1 MANPAD
7 RRFISHLDLDTFF
20 VSVARLDNTKLVGK
34 PVIVGGLSDRGIV
47 ASCSYETRAFGVH
60 SAMPMKIARRLCP
73 AAEIVTG
80 DPDRYSQLSRDVTEI
95 IREQVPL
102 YEKASIDEF
111 YADLTGMDRYFGCS
125 LFMNEL
131 KQRIIK
137 QTGLPISYA
146 LASNKLLSK
155 VATNESKPNGQAVVD
170 FGAEREYLAPLVVR
184 KLPGVGEKTSSLL
197 RQMGVSTIRILSE
210 IPMPMMQSRFGKQ
223 GVEMHRRSH
232 GIDESPVVPYSEQKS
247 IGTEETFEN
256 DTIDIQFLHRELV
269 RMTEK
274 VSFQLRQQKKLC
286 GCVTIKLRYADF
298 NTELRQTVIGYTSSD
313 DVLLKTAKELFKKI
327 YDRRQLVR
335 LLGVRLSHLVQGQY
349 QIDLFSDTVENIR
362 LYQAMDHIRSRFGEN
377 AVHRSIAQ
385 QLNDVEIKGYISKEK
400 DGHVSKL

>member
-1 MANPAD
+1 MTTPAD

-20 VSVARLDNTKLVGK
+20 VSVARLDKSKLIGK

-47 ASCSYETRAFGVH
+47 ASCSYETRPFGVH
-60 SAMPMKIARRLCP
+60 AGMPMKIARRLCP
-73 AAEIVTG
+73 AAEVVSG
-80 DPDRYSQLSRDVTEI
+80 DFDRYSKLSRDVTEI

-102 YEKASIDEF
+102 YEKTAIDEF

-131 KQRIIK
+131 RQRITD

-146 LASNKLLSK
+146 LASNKLISK
-155 VATNESKPNGQAVVD
+155 VATDENKPNGHKEVP
-170 FGAEREYLAPLVVR
+170 FGTERAYLAPLVVQ

-197 RQMGVSTIRILSE
+197 RQMGVTTIKILSE
-210 IPMPMMQSRFGKQ
+210 IPQPMMQSRFGKQ
-223 GVEMHRRSH
+223 GIEMHRRSH
-232 GIDESPVVPYSEQKS
+232 GIDESPVIPYSEQKS
-247 IGTEETFEN
+247 IGTEEIFEN
-256 DTIDIQFLHRELV
+256 DTIDVQFLHRELV

-298 NTELRQTVIGYTSSD
+298 NTETKQAVISYTSSD
-313 DVLLKTAKELFKKI
+313 DVLLQTAKELFKKV

-349 QIDLFSDTVENIR
+349 QINLFNDTVENIR
-362 LYQAMDHIRSRFGEN
+362 LYQAMDHIRNRFGED

-385 QLNDVEIKGYISKEK
+385 QLNDIEKERY
-400 DGHVSKL
+400 VR

>member
-1 MANPAD
+1 MTTLAD

-20 VSVARLDNTKLVGK
+20 VSVARLDNSDLMGK

-47 ASCSYETRAFGVH
+47 ASCSYETRAYGVH
-60 SAMPMKIARRLCP
+60 TGMPMKIALRLCP
-73 AAEIVTG
+73 EAKPVKG
-80 DPDRYSQLSRDVTEI
+80 DFDRYSKLSRDVGEI

-102 YEKASIDEF
+102 YEKTGIDEF

-125 LFMNEL
+125 LFMSEL
-131 KQRIIK
+131 QQRIAN

-146 LASNKLLSK
+146 LASNKLISK
-155 VATNESKPNGQAVVD
+155 VATNENKPNGHKEVP
-170 FGAEREYLAPLVVR
+170 FGTEREYLAPLVVQ

-197 RQMGVSTIRILSE
+197 RQMGVTTIKILSE
-210 IPMPMMQSRFGKQ
+210 IPRPMMQSRFGKP
-223 GVEMHRRSH
+223 GIEMHRRSH
-232 GIDESPVVPYSEQKS
+232 GIDESPVIPYSEQKS
-247 IGTEETFEN
+247 IGTEEIFEN

-298 NTELRQTVIGYTSSD
+298 NTETKQAMISYTSSD
-313 DVLLKTAKELFKKI
+313 DVLLQTAKELFKKV

-349 QIDLFSDTVENIR
+349 QIDIFNDTVENIR
-362 LYQAMDHIRSRFGEN
+362 LYQAMDHIRNRFGED

-385 QLNDVEIKGYISKEK
+385 QLNAIEKERY
-400 DGHVSKL
+400 VR

>member
-1 MANPAD
+1 MASLAD

-20 VSVARLDNTKLVGK
+20 VSVARLDNSKLLGK
-34 PVIVGGLSDRGIV
+34 PVIVGGLSDRGVV
-47 ASCSYETRAFGVH
+47 ASCSYETRQFGVH
-60 SAMPMKIARRLCP
+60 AAMPMKIARRLCP
-73 AAEIVTG
+73 EAEIVNG
-80 DPDRYSQLSRDVTEI
+80 DFDRYSKLSRDVTEI

-111 YADLTGMDRYFGCS
+111 YTDLTGMDRFYGCS
-125 LFMNEL
+125 QFMGEL

-146 LASNKLLSK
+146 LASNKLISK
-155 VATNESKPNGQAVVD
+155 VATNEHKPDGHKEVD
-170 FGAEREYLAPLVVR
+170 FGEERSYLAPLAVQ
-184 KLPGVGEKTSSLL
+184 KLPGIGEKTSSLL
-197 RQMGVSTIRILSE
+197 RQMGVGTIRVLSE
-210 IPMPMMQSRFGKQ
+210 IPMPMLQSRFGKP
-223 GVEMHRRSH
+223 GIEMHRRSH

-256 DTIDIQFLHRELV
+256 DTIDINFLHRELV
-269 RMTEK
+269 RMTES
-274 VSFQLRQQKKLC
+274 VCFQLRQQKKLC

-298 NTELRQTVIGYTSSD
+298 NTETKQVVISYTSSD

-327 YDRRQLVR
+327 YDRRLLVR

-362 LYQAMDHIRSRFGEN
+362 LYQAMDHIRNRFGED

-385 QLNDVEIKGYISKEK
+385 GLNAVESLNEAQKRELKHY
-400 DGHVSKL
+400 VR

>member
-1 MANPAD
+1 METLAD

-20 VSVARLDNTKLVGK
+20 VSVARLDNSKLAGK
-34 PVIVGGLSDRGIV
+34 PVIVGGLSDRGVV

-60 SAMPMKIARRLCP
+60 TAMPMKIARRLCP
-73 AAEIVTG
+73 AAEIVNG
-80 DPDRYSQLSRDVTEI
+80 DHDRYSELSRDVTEI

-102 YEKASIDEF
+102 YEKTNIDEF

-125 LFMNEL
+125 LFMREL

-146 LASNKLLSK
+146 LASNKLISK
-155 VATNESKPNGQAVVD
+155 VATNENKPNGQAVID
-170 FGAEREYLAPLVVR
+170 FGEERSYLAPLVVQ
-184 KLPGVGEKTSSLL
+184 KLPGVGEKTSALL
-197 RQMGVSTIRILSE
+197 RQMGVGTIKILSE
-210 IPMPMMQSRFGKQ
+210 IPLPMMQSRFGKQ
-223 GVEMHRRSH
+223 GIEMHRRSY
-232 GIDESPVVPYSEQKS
+232 GIDESPVVPYVEQKS

-256 DTIDIQFLHRELV
+256 DTIDIHFLHRQLV

-286 GCVTIKLRYADF
+286 GCITIKLRYADF
-298 NTELRQTVIGYTSSD
+298 NTETRQAVVSYTSSD
-313 DVLLKTAKELFKKI
+313 GVLLKTAKELFKKI
-327 YDRRQLVR
+327 YDRRLLVR
-335 LLGVRLSHLVQGQY
+335 LLGVRVSDLVPGQY

-362 LYQAMDHIRSRFGEN
+362 LYQAMDHIRSRFGED

-385 QLNDVEIKGYISKEK
+385 QLNAVEKERY
-400 DGHVSKL
+400 VR

>member
-1 MANPAD
+1 MTTLAD

-20 VSVARLDNTKLVGK
+20 VSVARLDNSKLIGR

-60 SAMPMKIARRLCP
+60 TAMPMKIARRLCP
-73 AAEIVTG
+73 AAEIVNG
-80 DPDRYSQLSRDVTEI
+80 DFDRYSQLSRDVTEI

-102 YEKASIDEF
+102 YEKTGIDEF

-125 LFMNEL
+125 LFMSEL
-131 KQRIIK
+131 KQRIAK

-146 LASNKLLSK
+146 LASNKLISK
-155 VATNESKPNGQAVVD
+155 VATNENKPNGHKEVP
-170 FGAEREYLAPLVVR
+170 FGTERAYLAPLVVQ

-197 RQMGVSTIRILSE
+197 RQMGVTTIKILSE
-210 IPMPMMQSRFGKQ
+210 IPQPMMQSRFGKQ

-232 GIDESPVVPYSEQKS
+232 GIDESPVIPYSEQKS
-247 IGTEETFEN
+247 IGTEEIFEN

-286 GCVTIKLRYADF
+286 GCVTIKLRYSDF
-298 NTELRQTVIGYTSSD
+298 NTETKQAVISYTSSD
-313 DVLLKTAKELFKKI
+313 DVLLQTAKELFKKV

-349 QIDLFSDTVENIR
+349 QINLFNDTVENIR
-362 LYQAMDHIRSRFGEN
+362 LYQAMDHIRKRFGED

-385 QLNDVEIKGYISKEK
+385 QLNAIEKERY
-400 DGHVSKL
+400 VR